1 MQYCMYVH
9 LYGILEVLKK
19 GIDERREREAGVHV
33 DHKEAVSRYFF
44 YYTADIAK
52 PSREMH
58 G

>member
-1 MQYCMYVH
+1 MYVH
-9 LYGILEVLKK
+9 LYSILEVLKK
-19 GIDERREREAGVHV
+19 GIDERGEREAGVNV

-44 YYTADIAK
+44 HYTVDIAE